1 MVAVP
6 PWVRNRQPARP
17 EARLVSVVVA
27 IQPEGSDADDGQALA
42 VSVDPTTRKWIV
54 YDAPAVA
61 ANGVV
66 ASTVVDP
73 ATFFWITRFTPSRY
87 ALYQSLPSVQRST
100 PPRLLFVNE
109 LSDPVAITSESVADG
124 PRTAL

>member
-1 MVAVP
+1 M
-6 PWVRNRQPARP
+6 
-17 EARLVSVVVA
+17 
-27 IQPEGSDADDGQALA
+27 
-42 VSVDPTTRKWIV
+42 PTTARHWPSV
-54 YDAPAVA
+54 STPPPGSGSCTTRRRSPR
-61 ANGVV
+61 NPVV

-87 ALYQSLPSVQRST
+87 ALYQSLPSVQLST